1 MKKCIECGVSNQY
14 KGVRIGGDTCDDCLA
29 DLPLT
34 EREWFKLGRG
44 RWRDKG
50 TGGKGK
56 GLPPNPKCVDCGVE
70 KNDDNTR
77 KNGEGRY
84 ESYCRVCK
92 RHRTSVYKSRIST
105 INRLRGV

>member
-1 MKKCIECGVSNQY
+1 MKKGNKRDYAKTRGRLGDAE
-14 KGVRIGGDTCDDCLA
+14 VRMV
-29 DLPLT
+29 
-34 EREWFKLGRG
+34 RG

-77 KNGEGRY
+77 KNGDGRY

-92 RHRTSVYKSRIST
+92 RHRTAVYKSRIST
-105 INRLRGV
+105 INRLRGI